1 MTNVPNG
8 LTINLNNMLPEDF
21 SNRNKLD
28 TKYYIALVERDE
40 YEPETPTQKRI
51 RLVRERKQKFN
62 KNLKSFIGGVK

>member
-1 MTNVPNG
+1 
-8 LTINLNNMLPEDF
+8 MLPEDF

-28 TKYYIALVERDE
+28 TNYYIALMEKDE

-62 KNLKSFIGGVK
+62 KNLKLFIGGK

>member
-1 MTNVPNG
+1 
-8 LTINLNNMLPEDF
+8 MLPEDF

-28 TKYYIALVERDE
+28 KKYYIALMEKDE

-62 KNLKSFIGGVK
+62 KNLKSFIGGK

>member
-1 MTNVPNG
+1 
-8 LTINLNNMLPEDF
+8 MLPEDF

-28 TKYYIALVERDE
+28 KKYYITLMEKDE

-62 KNLKSFIGGVK
+62 KNLKSFIGGK

>member
-1 MTNVPNG
+1 
-8 LTINLNNMLPEDF
+8 MLPEDF

-28 TKYYIALVERDE
+28 KKYYIALMEKDE

-62 KNLKSFIGGVK
+62 KNLKSFIGGKVK

>member
-1 MTNVPNG
+1 
-8 LTINLNNMLPEDF
+8 MLPEDF

-28 TKYYIALVERDE
+28 KKYYIVLMEKDE

-62 KNLKSFIGGVK
+62 KNLKSFIGGK

>member
-1 MTNVPNG
+1 
-8 LTINLNNMLPEDF
+8 MLPEDF

-28 TKYYIALVERDE
+28 KKYYIALMEKDE

-62 KNLKSFIGGVK
+62 KNLKSFIGGN